1 LRRGWTWIR
10 GVIADRGEHAPIPI
24 DLERTPEG
32 GYAFR
37 LGVRAGFGGQ
47 EVARI
52 PVGRRT
58 NPAPHP
64 LLKEVHF
71 CEVAGRTIEAANVYA
86 LKEKVAQVLET
97 IAPGRA
103 LPLCYL
109 RAPAMDF
116 ELPVY
121 EESGRIVSPVV
132 AGPKLRASDL
142 AGIRRHV
149 CRYLASA
156 GYVADADEVE
166 VGVLRP
172 RDLSRVPPAAV
183 FRSWLDSDVWLPT
196 VEGVSPDGPVIGVL
210 GRAARLRTTERPR
223 AGAGPAA
230 GGQTAPAAPDVI
242 ELLRYLR
249 VELQRSRG
257 DLDPASLYA
266 EDVRPEIW
274 RDAERQTEDTGRRL
288 VALLSDRD
296 ATELELPVRR
306 TGFGEVAVALEQRGI
321 TVLLAPDDESL
332 AAVTGA
338 YLQQQEFLRFATDV
352 EIHSAP
358 VARAERLEADDIST
372 FGERETATANEPEEV
387 HS

>member
-1 LRRGWTWIR
+1 MGLWSWIR
-10 GVIADRGEHAPIPI
+10 KVVADRGEQAPLPI
-24 DLERTPEG
+24 ELERTPEG
-32 GYAFR
+32 SYAFR

-64 LLKEVHF
+64 ILKEIHF

-86 LKEKVAQVLET
+86 LRAKVEQVLET
-97 IAPGRA
+97 IAPARS
-103 LPLCYL
+103 LPLCYF
-109 RAPAMDF
+109 RAPAMDY

-121 EESGRIVSPVV
+121 EESGHIVSPIL
-132 AGPKLRASDL
+132 AGPKLKADDL

-156 GYVADADEVE
+156 GYVGDPEEVE

-183 FRSWLDSDVWLPT
+183 IRSWADADLWLPT

-210 GRAARLRTTERPR
+210 GRAARLRTSDRSPDR
-223 AGAGPAA
+223 VGPAT
-230 GGQTAPAAPDVI
+230 GGQTSPAAPDII

-257 DLDPASLYA
+257 MLDPASMYA

-274 RDAERQTEDTGRRL
+274 RQAERETEDTGRRV
-288 VALLSDRD
+288 VALLSDRES
-296 ATELELPVRR
+296 TELELPIRR

-321 TVLLAPDDESL
+321 TVLLAPDDTSL
-332 AAVTGA
+332 AAVVGA
-338 YLQQQEFLRFATDV
+338 YLHQQDFLRFARDV
-352 EIHSAP
+352 EVHEASVP
-358 VARAERLEADDIST
+358 RAERLEVDDIWT
-372 FGERETATANEPEEV
+372 FGERSTATADEPEEV
-387 HS
+387 HQ